1 MSFDLIQQ
9 VNIVEIE
16 DARGMRFHSAIV
28 AVALGATLSG
38 CGVADL
44 AKEAADATAC
54 KALESTITTITSTYQ
69 SGIIDSG
76 LITQVDN
83 LIGDQ
88 ARALL
93 STGLAEDLK
102 SLSTALQS
110 TNSASSAESEIKAI
124 TDSISQ
130 RCSDAGVS
138 GIGQ

>member
-1 MSFDLIQQ
+1 MNQYLPMKIRVGLVS
-9 VNIVEIE
+9 
-16 DARGMRFHSAIV
+16 
-28 AVALGATLSG
+28 LGLLVTITG
-38 CGVADL
+38 CGVTDL
-44 AKEAADATAC
+44 AKQAADATAC

-138 GIGQ
+138 GVGQ

>member
-110 TNSASSAESEIKAI
+110 TKSASSAESEIKAI

>member
-1 MSFDLIQQ
+1 MKIRVGL
-9 VNIVEIE
+9 VVM
-16 DARGMRFHSAIV
+16 GLV
-28 AVALGATLSG
+28 LTVTG
-38 CGVADL
+38 CGVTDL
-44 AKEAADATAC
+44 AKQAADATAC
-54 KALESTITTITSTYQ
+54 KALDSTIATITSTYQ

-110 TNSASSAESEIKAI
+110 TNSASTAQSEIKAI

-130 RCSDAGVS
+130 RCRDAGVS

>member
-1 MSFDLIQQ
+1 
-9 VNIVEIE
+9 
-16 DARGMRFHSAIV
+16 MRFRVVIV
-28 AVALGATLSG
+28 AIALVASVTG
-38 CGVADL
+38 CGVTDF
-44 AKEAADATAC
+44 AKQAADATAC
-54 KALESTITTITSTYQ
+54 KALDSTIATITSTYQ

-102 SLSTALQS
+102 TLSNVLQS
-110 TNSASSAESEIKAI
+110 TNSASTAQSEIKAI

-130 RCSDAGVS
+130 RCRDAGVS

>member
-1 MSFDLIQQ
+1 MNHYLPMKIR
-9 VNIVEIE
+9 I
-16 DARGMRFHSAIV
+16 GLV
-28 AVALGATLSG
+28 AFGLLVTVTG
-38 CGVADL
+38 CGVTDL
-44 AKEAADATAC
+44 ARQAADATAC
-54 KALESTITTITSTYQ
+54 KALESTIATITGTYQ